1 VTTLPSGGDIAF
13 DASRIRY
20 ELEKYTSRD
29 GASIPI
35 QLVTRSD
42 FKSPRFVY
50 LYSYGAIGIATTP
63 AWNRTLQMV
72 LELGGAV
79 AIANVRGGGERGVRW
94 QAPFKLDRR
103 RTLEDIAWASHWL
116 QARYGC
122 RVVCSGRS
130 YGGLHTLASMVEFPK
145 DFDLFVAEMPVSNTL
160 EFLENGV
167 FGRSAWD
174 DFGFAHNGVGDLRR
188 TDEAIETLRSWS
200 PSRKSFEPITP
211 VLLVTAET
219 DERVEPAQ
227 AYAMAV
233 SLARGD
239 VDNQPVFLQVEQS
252 DGHEALTTV
261 GVLTFIARHF
271 EIKTLD
277 SMG

>member
-1 VTTLPSGGDIAF
+1 
-13 DASRIRY
+13 
-20 ELEKYTSRD
+20 
-29 GASIPI
+29 
-35 QLVTRSD
+35 
-42 FKSPRFVY
+42 
-50 LYSYGAIGIATTP
+50 LYSYGAIGIATSPT
-63 AWNRTLQMV
+63 WNRTLQMV

-79 AIANVRGGGERGVRW
+79 AIANVRGGGEFGVKW

-103 RTLEDIAWASHWL
+103 KTLEDIAGASHWL
-116 QARYGC
+116 KNRYGC

-174 DFGFAHNGVGDLRR
+174 DFGFAHNRVGDLRR
-188 TDEAIETLRSWS
+188 TDEAIETLQSWS
-200 PSRKSFEPITP
+200 PSRKSFEPINP
-211 VLLVTAET
+211 VLVVTAET

-233 SLARGD
+233 ALARGD
-239 VDNQPVFLQVEQS
+239 VRRPVFLQVEQN
-252 DGHEALTTV
+252 DGHAALTTA

-271 EIKTLD
+271 DIKALD
-277 SMG
+277 PLR